1 VLLKRQQWHIFYQFL
16 VSSWGNI
23 FLDELITLSVIVGCA
38 TILIGV
44 FLATS
49 KKIKKLEGEAR
60 AK

>member
-1 VLLKRQQWHIFYQFL
+1 MAYFL
-16 VSSWGNI
+16 PVFGIIWGNI
-23 FLDELITLSVIVGCA
+23 FLDELISLSVIVGCA